1 MGTKPTLYPFPRG
14 FLGLVVIEIV
24 VVPPERDK
32 TKDKVLYDMLWLRRY
47 SAIKIGS
54 RAGVI
59 PYPDTWKPLGGGRP
73 LLFTLVSENARKFFC
88 ILRPNTWKIFGWGVT
103 TS

>member
-1 MGTKPTLYPFPRG
+1 MHMGTKPTLYPFPRG

-32 TKDKVLYDMLWLRRY
+32 SNDKVLYDMLWLRRY

-54 RAGVI
+54 RTGVI
-59 PYPDTWKPLGGGRP
+59 PYPDTWK
-73 LLFTLVSENARKFFC
+73 T
-88 ILRPNTWKIFGWGVT
+88 
-103 TS
+103 